1 MPRRALLAFCISSL
15 CLAAHADT
23 YPSRNVTL
31 VVTSGP
37 GSSADI
43 LSRIIGVD
51 LSRRLGHTVVV
62 DNRPGAGGNIAGELV
77 AKAPADGHT
86 LLLASISTHGINP
99 WLYARMPFDPVKDF
113 KPIGTVA
120 SNPNVLVVAARSP
133 IRSIPDLLTAARK
146 TPDLAY
152 SSGGSGTSQH
162 LAGEM
167 FASRAGIKLMHVPYK
182 SAPQSM
188 NAVLAGDVAMTF
200 LSVPVAAGQIQA
212 GQLRAL
218 GLTSAR
224 RLASLPDVP
233 SIAEQGLPG
242 FDVSA
247 WFGLVAPAGT
257 PQPVVDQLNRALQE
271 TLREPSVREKLEGQ
285 GMEILGGTPE
295 EFARL
300 IRSEIDRWGPV
311 VRASGA
317 AVN

>member
-1 MPRRALLAFCISSL
+1 MPHRALLAFCISSL

-120 SNPNVLVVAARSP
+120 SNPNVLVVAAKSP
-133 IRSIPDLLTAARK
+133 IRSIADLVAAARK

-167 FASRAGIKLMHVPYK
+167 FASQAGIKLMHVPYK

-224 RLASLPDVP
+224 RLASLPDVSP
-233 SIAEQGLPG
+233 IAEQGLPG

-257 PQPVVDQLNRALQE
+257 PQPVVDKLNRALQE
-271 TLREPSVREKLEGQ
+271 TLREPAVREKLEGQ

-295 EFARL
+295 AFERL